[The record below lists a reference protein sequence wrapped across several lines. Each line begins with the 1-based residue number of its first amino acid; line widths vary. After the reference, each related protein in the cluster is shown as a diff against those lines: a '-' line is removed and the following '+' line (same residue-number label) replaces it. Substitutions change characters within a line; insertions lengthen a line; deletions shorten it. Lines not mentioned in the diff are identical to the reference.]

1 MTLLIVAGSWIVF
14 AILSAILARFLAV
27 KYAERRGW
35 SALTMPMSYHVWFV
49 GIYLFVIQATW
60 IVLYYTLVH

>member
-1 MTLLIVAGSWIVF
+1 MILLIAGIWIIFAVVVAIV
-14 AILSAILARFLAV
+14 ARWSAV

-49 GIYLFVIQATW
+49 GIYLFVIQLTW
-60 IVLYYTLVH
+60 MVLYYLFIH